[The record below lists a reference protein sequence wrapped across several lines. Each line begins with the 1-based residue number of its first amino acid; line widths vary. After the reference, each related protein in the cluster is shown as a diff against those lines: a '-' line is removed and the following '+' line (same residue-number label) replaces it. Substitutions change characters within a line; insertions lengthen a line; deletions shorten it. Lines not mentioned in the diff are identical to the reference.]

1 MKEKEPNFYARL
13 GVKEDASFEEIKF
26 ARDRLKDK
34 YRNDGKTVESIESA
48 YDAILME
55 RLRMR
60 QEGKIK
66 VPDGIRFAEK
76 NTPVLPNFNPLP
88 VGTSGGQFIVKPSV
102 KEFLSSSV
110 IFLGLIGLIFL
121 GGTSDTQLPFA
132 LAFGVGFAL
141 FWINRK
147 EGKLWRSLLIV
158 AAGFCLAVGLI
169 YLGGMFAPIVLT
181 AKWGS
186 LVIFVM
192 LWLVSTFFR

>member
-26 ARDRLKDK
+26 ARDRLKEK
-34 YRNDGKTVESIESA
+34 YSNDGKTVESIEGA

-76 NTPVLPNFNPLP
+76 NTPLLPNFNPLP
-88 VGTSGGQFIVKPSV
+88 AGSSGGQLIGLPSV
-102 KEFLSSSV
+102 REFLSSSL
-110 IFLGLIGLIFL
+110 IFLGLIGFIFL
-121 GGTSDTQLPFA
+121 GGTSETQLPFA

-147 EGKLWRSLLIV
+147 QGKLWRSLMIV
-158 AAGFCLAVGLI
+158 AAGFFLAVGLI
-169 YLGGMFAPIVLT
+169 YLGGIFAPIVLT

-186 LVIFVM
+186 LIIFVM